1 MSRIMRVQC
10 TYMYNSRIG
19 LFASVW
25 PVNETDS
32 LAPTTGAHDMKEEV
46 INHALIKMARSR
58 RNIGLS
64 KTQTT
69 QSNNDLISILSLVCR
84 ID

>member
-1 MSRIMRVQC
+1 MSRIMRVH
-10 TYMYNSRIG
+10 SRIG

-32 LAPTTGAHDMKEEV
+32 LAPTTEAHDMKEEV
-46 INHALIKMARSR
+46 INHALIKMARST

-64 KTQTT
+64 KTR
-69 QSNNDLISILSLVCR
+69 SNNDLSILRS
-84 ID
+84 